1 MYTTRVADMD
11 TDPRTRDLFL
21 DPDSFPDPRGIYSVF
36 FFIEPKVFVNLTYLY
51 LSEINNQGLI
61 FFVLLGHLIIR
72 SNK

>member
-1 MYTTRVADMD
+1 MIINIFLNHRFDIPVSFLLALRPS
-11 TDPRTRDLFL
+11 PR
-21 DPDSFPDPRGIYSVF
+21 SICKYSVF
-36 FFIEPKVFVNLTYLY
+36 FFIEPKVFVDLTYLY